1 MGEKSDFNQIE
12 HVFVNIYCY
21 SCPHYDCLQVNKSN
35 NSSKDDQH
43 HLNIIVKNLPYDK
56 REENDNSILFS
67 KVAGLM
73 TDGLK
78 FTNIGIKNVIRK
90 TNRSDSKPG
99 IVVISF
105 ENLVQ
110 KKSVLKEKR
119 LLKNSS
125 KCSNVFI
132 ENDLPL
138 QQRIVNNNN
147 RILLKALGKE
157 NDYIE
162 CPSNSPFLKNNGAQA
177 PKGPRPIVFKE
188 WRDTRT
194 FSNLKSTHCTLL
206 I

>member
-1 MGEKSDFNQIE
+1 MDQRHFSDWDAE
-12 HVFVNIYCY
+12 VAT
-21 SCPHYDCLQVNKSN
+21 SAVNKSN

-105 ENLVQ
+105 ENLVKAIV
-110 KKSVLKEKR
+110 KKFVK
-119 LLKNSS
+119 
-125 KCSNVFI
+125 
-132 ENDLPL
+132 
-138 QQRIVNNNN
+138 
-147 RILLKALGKE
+147 
-157 NDYIE
+157 
-162 CPSNSPFLKNNGAQA
+162 
-177 PKGPRPIVFKE
+177 VFKCVY
-188 WRDTRT
+188 R
-194 FSNLKSTHCTLL
+194 K
-206 I
+206 